1 MHLDDVYLFYF
12 LQIVAYVTKILAV
25 TEVEIVIVIAIA
37 IGVIAASPE
46 DKAILPKLRILSLN
60 PKSCGVMPRHH
71 TFSATFAI
79 VIP

>member
-1 MHLDDVYLFYF
+1 MLSFF
-12 LQIVAYVTKILAV
+12 LQIVASVTKIAE
-25 TEVEIVIVIAIA
+25 TEIAIVIA
-37 IGVIAASPE
+37 VIVANLD